1 MSREIALMKPFVG
14 AEELDIV
21 KEVLDSGYMTEG
33 PRTHEFEEGFARY
46 IGTKYA
52 IATTNCTTALEI
64 ALRVIG
70 IGPGDEVIVPDFTY
84 PASAQAVENVGG
96 TVVLVD
102 VDLGSRQI
110 SAPEIEKAVTG
121 RTKCVMP
128 VSLFGNGLD
137 MGPIKELQRE
147 HDFVVIEDAAGSMG
161 VEINGEKVGKQ
172 ADISCFSFHPR
183 KVITTGEGGM
193 IVTDNDDWARDIR
206 MYKKFGM
213 DKNGKF
219 VFWGTNCKLS
229 DILGGI
235 GLVQLRKVTDIIEMR
250 RSKAAVYDSL
260 LAGIKGVRLPEA
272 GRGVR
277 YTYQSYS
284 MLLDDR
290 FDRDEIIAKMR
301 DRGIQCQ
308 IGTYALSEF
317 THFHKTRKIGTL
329 ANSKRLYRQLLTL
342 PLHHQLTEDDQGYV
356 VSCLKEILRGY
367 Q

>member
-1 MSREIALMKPFVG
+1 MKPFVG
-14 AEELDIV
+14 TEELDIV
-21 KEVLDSGYMTEG
+21 EKVLDSGYMTEG
-33 PRTHEFEEGFARY
+33 PRTHRFEEEFARY
-46 IGTKYA
+46 IGTRYA

-64 ALRVIG
+64 ALRIIG
-70 IGPGDEVIVPDFTY
+70 IGSGDEVIVPDFTY

-96 TVVLVD
+96 TSVLVD
-102 VDLGSRQI
+102 VDLDSRQI
-110 SAPEIEKAVTG
+110 SVPEIERALTG

-128 VSLFGNGLD
+128 VSLFGNGVD
-137 MGPIKELQRE
+137 MEPIKELQKE
-147 HDFVVIEDAAGSMG
+147 HDFITIEDAAGSMG

-193 IVTDNDDWARDIR
+193 IVTDNHDWARDMK

-213 DKNGKF
+213 DPKGNF

-235 GLVQLRKVTDIIEMR
+235 GLVQLGKVDDIIEMR
-250 RSKAAVYDSL
+250 RSKAAVYNSL
-260 LAGIKGVRLPEA
+260 LEDTEGVRLPEA

-290 FDRDEIIAKMR
+290 FDRDEIIKRMR
-301 DRGIQCQ
+301 ERGIQCQ

-317 THFHKTRKIGTL
+317 SHFDSTRKIGSL
-329 ANSKRLYRQLLTL
+329 ENSKRLYRQLLTL
-342 PLHHQLTEDDQGYV
+342 PLHHLLTEDDQGYV
-356 VSCLKEILRGY
+356 VSSLKEIFRGY